1 MHTQSMFT
9 NLYFNFPLK
18 SEKDLYKQIFPEP
31 QARRVLDYKKKHYS
45 ILLFYCF
52 RTQTNDNFLML
63 NWMRTYFE
71 NISGASLSDKS
82 YTKEKNY
89 QKISE
94 NSARDMYA
102 AGKSV
107 RNISKLQRAS

>member
-1 MHTQSMFT
+1 MFT

-31 QARRVLDYKKKHYS
+31 QTRRVLDYKKKKKHYS

-63 NWMRTYFE
+63 N
-71 NISGASLSDKS
+71 
-82 YTKEKNY
+82 
-89 QKISE
+89 
-94 NSARDMYA
+94 
-102 AGKSV
+102 
-107 RNISKLQRAS
+107 